1 MISFSENCGA
11 GAHVIECLK
20 LALRVLRKENQ
31 EKLYPIGPARAGGVA
46 MRRWTV
52 SAGCACVLAL
62 GCAMGAVLGS
72 AQATDEAA
80 LKARMEQVA
89 QSYTPGNA
97 YMGTALVVNG
107 DKVLLDKG
115 YGMADL
121 EWGNANAPDVKFRLG
136 SLTKQFTAALVL
148 LLQEDGK
155 LNIDDPVSKYL
166 PETPKTWEKI
176 TLAELLGHT
185 SGIPNFTDLKE
196 FGVWRMSPH
205 TVEEELA
212 FFKDKPL
219 DFEPGSKFAYSN
231 SNFEVLG
238 AVIEKVSGKKY
249 VDELQ
254 ERILTP
260 LGMKDSGLDTDELIL
275 PRRAQGYMQGK
286 DGLQLA
292 RSESMSVPWAA
303 GSMYSTTGDLLKWE
317 RGLFGGKVL
326 NADSLKRMTT
336 PGKGDYGLGVFI
348 ADKDGVKV
356 VRHGGGIEG
365 FNTYLAYVPEKKIA
379 VVVLANVNGAAPG
392 QMGDQLTDLAL
403 GKPVTLASERK
414 AVPIAKEELAKFV
427 GVYDLD
433 AGVSMTFAVGADGL
447 TGQVGGQPAFPL
459 MYVGLKDGHPRF
471 LAAKVGAEI
480 EFVPDAS
487 GAFAS
492 IVLHQGGENLPGKKH

>member
-1 MISFSENCGA
+1 MDKGISEGICM
-11 GAHVIECLK
+11 K
-20 LALRVLRKENQ
+20 
-31 EKLYPIGPARAGGVA
+31 
-46 MRRWTV
+46 RWMV
-52 SAGCACVLAL
+52 NAAWACVLAL
-62 GCAMGAVLGS
+62 GCGVGFG
-72 AQATDEAA
+72 QGTDEAA
-80 LKARMEQVA
+80 VKARLEQVA
-89 QSYTPGNA
+89 QSYTAGNA
-97 YMGTALVVNG
+97 YMGTVLVVDG

-121 EWGNANAPDVKFRLG
+121 GWGNANAPDVKFHLG

-155 LNIDDPVSKYL
+155 LKIDDPVSKYL
-166 PETPKTWEKI
+166 PDTPKTWEKI

-185 SGIPNFTDLKE
+185 SGIPNFTDMKE

-205 TVEEELA
+205 TVDEELA

-249 VDELQ
+249 VDLLQ

-286 DGLQLA
+286 DGLVLA
-292 RSESMSVPWAA
+292 RSESMTAPWAA

-317 RGLFGGKVL
+317 HGLFGGKVL
-326 NADSLKRMTT
+326 NADSLKAMTT
-336 PGKGDYGLGVFI
+336 PGKGNYGLGVFI
-348 ADKDGVKV
+348 SDKDGVKV
-356 VRHGGGIEG
+356 VDHGGGIEG
-365 FNTYLAYVPEKKIA
+365 FNTHLAYVPEKRIA
-379 VVVLANVNGAAPG
+379 IVVLGNVNGGAPG
-392 QMGDQLTDLAL
+392 QMGGQLLDVVL

-414 AVPIAKEELAKFV
+414 AVPIPKDELAKFV
-427 GVYDLD
+427 GVYDLEV
-433 AGVSMTFAVGADGL
+433 GVTITFAVGADGL
-447 TGQVGGQPAFPL
+447 TGQVGGQQAFPL
-459 MYVGLKDGHPRF
+459 MYAGVKDGHPRF
-471 LAAKVGAEI
+471 YAANVGAEM
-480 EFVPDAS
+480 EFVPDAG

-492 IVLHQGGENLPGKKH
+492 IVLHQGGQDVPGKRK